1 MKEPP
6 MAIAKNPEP
15 KNEDQFDAE
24 PVVREPGFY
33 IDNGEFN
40 GPYPSA
46 EDANLALDGVFAGK
60 GSVVEVP
67 AE

>member
-1 MKEPP
+1 

-15 KNEDQFDAE
+15 KNEEQFNPE
-24 PVVREPGFY
+24 PLVPGFY

-40 GPYPSA
+40 GPYASS
-46 EDANLALDGVFAGK
+46 EDANAALEGTFAGK